1 MRVRIRGA
9 GDKSSG
15 YLMEIRRM
23 VESSKGKAAED
34 SRTPNLSERG
44 RPFDFAGAPWSAA
57 VLCRFWKM
65 NDAMRVRIRRKIRK
79 LPKESKE
86 LVAAEVTRII
96 LGSKSR
102 QMILVTSDA
111 TTLSWNAAAIHVAF
125 PAVTGLT
132 LLLS

>member
-1 MRVRIRGA
+1 
-9 GDKSSG
+9 
-15 YLMEIRRM
+15 
-23 VESSKGKAAED
+23 
-34 SRTPNLSERG
+34 
-44 RPFDFAGAPWSAA
+44 
-57 VLCRFWKM
+57 M

-86 LVAAEVTRII
+86 LVAAEVTRLI

-102 QMILVTSDA
+102 QMILVTSAA